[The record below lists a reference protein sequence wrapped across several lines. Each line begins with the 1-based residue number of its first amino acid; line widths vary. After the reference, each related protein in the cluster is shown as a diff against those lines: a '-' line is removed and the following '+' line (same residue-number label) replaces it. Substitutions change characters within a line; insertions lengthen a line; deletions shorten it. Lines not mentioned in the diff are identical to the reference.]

1 MAQPTYLEYWQQ
13 FCQTLTDRGSLVCFE
28 PRERYYLWH
37 RWKEKNIRLSPVASK
52 GKLYVS
58 VEVILEGDAAKERFA
73 SLQEQCKEINREL
86 GEPVCWRDD
95 PDQKQC
101 YIKLRWEG
109 CDPSDQTQWAKQHN
123 WLHAKLQLFHA
134 VFAHRIEGLP

>member
-37 RWKEKNIRLSPVASK
+37 RWKGKNIRLSPVASK
-52 GKLYVS
+52 RSRYVS
-58 VEVILEGDAAKERFA
+58 VEVILERDAAKKRFA
-73 SLQEQCKEINREL
+73 SLKEQREEIDREL

-95 PDQKQC
+95 PNQEQC
-101 YIKLRWEG
+101 YIKLRWEDR
-109 CDPSDQTQWAKQHN
+109 DPSDQTQWAEQHN
-123 WLHAKLQLFHA
+123 WLYAKLQLFHA

>member
-1 MAQPTYLEYWQQ
+1 MATGEYWQR
-13 FCQTLTDRGSLVCFE
+13 FCQTLTERRSLVCFK
-28 PRERYYLWH
+28 PRGKGYLRH
-37 RWKEKNIRLSPVASK
+37 SLGKNIRLSPVARERSR
-52 GKLYVS
+52 YVS
-58 VEVILEGDAAKERFA
+58 VEVIFERDAKKRFA
-73 SLQEQCKEINREL
+73 SLQEQREEINREL

-109 CDPSDQTQWAKQHN
+109 CDPSDQTRWAEQHN
-123 WLHAKLQLFHA
+123 WLYAKLQLFYA